1 MTTRDG
7 DQAMTKFWCLF
18 LCILCLSVTASFAQM
33 YRWTDDTG
41 QVHFTNNPDT
51 IPPQRRPYSQQ
62 VVPGTSTT
70 SSPTNVAPPASPQSA
85 ASPSRA
91 GASQSD
97 ADADTASLQQQAQ
110 ALEQQIAAAQQE
122 RQRILDE
129 LKDVRPVRMNPAFGG
144 RERRHVDDM
153 GRALATVEQR
163 LDALYA
169 QLQDI
174 TLQQGATASDAVAPT
189 PAPASEVLLDKQGH
203 DRTYWQRRVVTLRER
218 LQHARQ
224 QRQSILQQLA
234 PELSE
239 ERSAFGR
246 RGREVLE
253 LVTTLE
259 QLNQDI
265 HQTEIALQALRREAT
280 SAGAP
285 VSWLQ

>member
-1 MTTRDG
+1 
-7 DQAMTKFWCLF
+7 MTKFWCLL
-18 LCILCLSVTASFAQM
+18 LCILCLPVTASFAQI

-41 QVHFTNNPDT
+41 RVHFTNNPDT
-51 IPPQRRPYSQQ
+51 IPTHRRSYSQQ

-70 SSPTNVAPPASPQSA
+70 SPPTNVAPPASPP
-85 ASPSRA
+85 SPPLA
-91 GASQSD
+91 GTSQSD
-97 ADADTASLQQQAQ
+97 AVADSALLQQQAQ

-122 RQRILDE
+122 RQSILDE
-129 LKDVRPVRMNPAFGG
+129 LKDVRSIRMNPAFGG

-153 GRALATVEQR
+153 GRALANVEQQ

-169 QLQDI
+169 ELQDI
-174 TLQQGATASDAVAPT
+174 VLQQSGAAPGTVATT
-189 PAPASEVLLDKQGH
+189 PSPPSEVFLDNQGN
-203 DRTYWQRRVVTLRER
+203 DRTYWQRRVATLRER

>member
-1 MTTRDG
+1 
-7 DQAMTKFWCLF
+7 MTKFWCLL
-18 LCILCLSVTASFAQM
+18 LCILCLPVTASFAQI

-41 QVHFTNNPDT
+41 RVHFTNNPDT
-51 IPPQRRPYSQQ
+51 IPPHRRPSSRE
-62 VVPGTSTT
+62 VVSGTSTT
-70 SSPTNVAPPASPQSA
+70 SPSPTNVAPPASPS
-85 ASPSRA
+85 SPPGA

-97 ADADTASLQQQAQ
+97 ADADLALLQQKAQ

-122 RQRILDE
+122 RQDILDE
-129 LKDVRPVRMNPAFGG
+129 LKEVRPVRMNPAFG
-144 RERRHVDDM
+144 RERRRVDDM

-169 QLQDI
+169 ELQDI
-174 TLQQGATASDAVAPT
+174 GLQQSAAAPGAAAPT
-189 PAPASEVLLDKQGH
+189 SSPAREVFLDNQGN

-218 LQHARQ
+218 LQQARQ
-224 QRQSILQQLA
+224 QRQSVLQQLT

-246 RGREVLE
+246 RGREVLQ
-253 LVTTLE
+253 LVSTLE

-265 HQTEIALQALRREAT
+265 HQDEIALQTLRREAT

>member
-1 MTTRDG
+1 
-7 DQAMTKFWCLF
+7 MTKFWCLL
-18 LCILCLSVTASFAQM
+18 LCILCLPVTTSFAQI

-41 QVHFTNNPDT
+41 RVHFTNNPDT
-51 IPPQRRPYSQQ
+51 IPSHRRSSSQE
-62 VVPGTSTT
+62 VVSGTSTT
-70 SSPTNVAPPASPQSA
+70 SPPTNVAPPASPPSA
-85 ASPSRA
+85 PGA

-97 ADADTASLQQQAQ
+97 AEADLALLQQKAQ

-122 RQRILDE
+122 RQDILDE
-129 LKDVRPVRMNPAFGG
+129 LKEVRPVRMNPAFG
-144 RERRHVDDM
+144 RERRRVDDM

-169 QLQDI
+169 ELQDI
-174 TLQQGATASDAVAPT
+174 TLQQSAAAPGAAATTSAP
-189 PAPASEVLLDKQGH
+189 PLREAFLDNQGN

-218 LQHARQ
+218 LQQARQ
-224 QRQSILQQLA
+224 QRQSVLQQLI

-246 RGREVLE
+246 RGREVLQ
-253 LVTTLE
+253 LVSTLE

-265 HQTEIALQALRREAT
+265 HQDEIALQTLRREAT

-285 VSWLQ
+285 ASWLQ

>member
-1 MTTRDG
+1 
-7 DQAMTKFWCLF
+7 MTKFWCLL
-18 LCILCLSVTASFAQM
+18 LCILCLPVTASFAQI

-41 QVHFTNNPDT
+41 RVYFTNNPDT

-70 SSPTNVAPPASPQSA
+70 SPPTSVVPPV
-85 ASPSRA
+85 SPSSPPRA
-91 GASQSD
+91 GNTQSD
-97 ADADTASLQQQAQ
+97 TDADRALLEQKAQ

-122 RQRILDE
+122 RQRLLDE
-129 LKDVRPVRMNPAFGG
+129 LKDVRPIRMNPAFG

-153 GRALATVEQR
+153 GRALAAVEQR

-169 QLQDI
+169 ELQDI
-174 TLQQGATASDAVAPT
+174 VLQQSAAAPGAVATSPS
-189 PAPASEVLLDKQGH
+189 PGSEVLLDNQGH
-203 DRTYWQRRVVTLRER
+203 DRTYWQQRVVALQER

-246 RGREVLE
+246 RGQEVLQ

-259 QLNQDI
+259 QLNQEI
-265 HQTEIALQALRREAT
+265 HQDETALQALRREAT
-280 SAGAP
+280 RAGAP
-285 VSWLQ
+285 LSWLQ

>member
-1 MTTRDG
+1 
-7 DQAMTKFWCLF
+7 
-18 LCILCLSVTASFAQM
+18 VTASFAQI

-41 QVHFTNNPDT
+41 RVYFTNNPDT

-70 SSPTNVAPPASPQSA
+70 SPPTSVVPPV
-85 ASPSRA
+85 SPSSPPRA
-91 GASQSD
+91 GDTQSD
-97 ADADTASLQQQAQ
+97 TDADRGLLEQKAQ

-122 RQRILDE
+122 RQHLLDE
-129 LKDVRPVRMNPAFGG
+129 LKDVRPIRMNPAFG

-153 GRALATVEQR
+153 GRALAAVEQR

-169 QLQDI
+169 ELQDI
-174 TLQQGATASDAVAPT
+174 VLQQSATAPDAVTTSPS
-189 PAPASEVLLDKQGH
+189 PRSEVLLDNQGH
-203 DRTYWQRRVVTLRER
+203 DRTYWQQRVVALQER

-239 ERSAFGR
+239 DRSAFGR
-246 RGREVLE
+246 RGREVLQ
-253 LVTTLE
+253 LVTALE
-259 QLNQDI
+259 QLNQEI
-265 HQTEIALQALRREAT
+265 HQDETALQALRREGT
-280 SAGAP
+280 RAGAP